1 MKCRECSACHLISYR
16 RWNSQKQEFENVPM
30 YECWGVKESF
40 EITDINRE
48 CTEYPEKRNTTKGV
62 GDKMIDWKIFRA
74 GRGEG
79 KTKWLLDRA
88 IDADINDGELYY
100 VGSKKTMFQLVEMWM
115 AQEHTLCPIKHIEN
129 VHHYDLLDKVYF
141 FTDGLIENI
150 DDVSSVCDTARAK
163 GVTWYVTMNKED
175 FVN

>member
-1 MKCRECSACHLISYR
+1 MKCTDCPSCHEVCYR
-16 RWNSQKQEFENVPM
+16 RWNALTQEFKDV
-30 YECWGVKESF
+30 YVHECWGVREPF

-48 CTEYPEKRNTTKGV
+48 CTEYPEKRNAAKGV

-88 IDADINDGELYY
+88 VDAYNDGCELYY
-100 VGSKKTMFQLVEMWM
+100 VGSQRTMFNLVEMWM
-115 AQEHTLCPIKHIEN
+115 AETHTMCPIKNIETGWCSDSGSKMCFLTD
-129 VHHYDLLDKVYF
+129 DLITNAMYVGDWNKAA
-141 FTDGLIENI
+141 EQHQ
-150 DDVSSVCDTARAK
+150 A
-163 GVTWYVTMNKED
+163 TWYATMNKEY